1 MGDDPNY
8 IEPIALGDAVRSSVI
23 GRVVNSN
30 SPDFAVGD
38 VAMSLGA
45 WEQYTTVPA
54 AGLNRLDEASGIP
67 LSLFLGAL
75 GPTGLT
81 AYFGLLEVG
90 RPKAGETV
98 LVSAAAGAVGSVVG
112 QIAKMQGCR
121 VVGMAGSDDKC
132 HWLTERAGLRC
143 RHQLQDLRRLRRGH
157 SPGLPGGCGCVFRQ
171 CGRRD
176 PRRDPAVPEQICAG
190 GGVRLDLHLQRPER
204 TWPRP
209 ICGSWSPKSV
219 TIQGFT
225 VLDYLDRFGEGIGQL
240 AQWLMAGKL
249 QVPRGS
255 GRWAGQCPADLP
267 AAVRWLQPG
276 QAGDSHSRVG
286 IAGGA
291 TAAPCSCRR
300 FPAVPRRSL
309 LQVASRVQSAA
320 WRSGTD
326 CPTRSAPGLPGVG
339 CCIARGR
346 CAARGSP
353 IGGL

>member
-1 MGDDPNY
+1 MTDITNRQYFLASRPGAMPTAENVLCRDVPLAPPGPGEVTLRNLYISLDPAIRGWMGDEPNY
-8 IEPIALGDAVRSSVI
+8 IEPIPLGDAVRSSVI

-45 WEQYTTVPA
+45 WEQYTTAPA

-90 RPKAGETV
+90 RPRAGETV

-121 VVGMAGSDDKC
+121 VVGMAGTDDKC
-132 HWLTERAGLRC
+132 QWLTSELGFDAAINYKTCGDYTAAIRRACPEGVDVYFDNVGGEILDAALLCLNRFARVAVC
-143 RHQLQDLRRLRRGH
+143 GWISTYNVPNPPGPVNLWQL
-157 SPGLPGGCGCVFRQ
+157 V
-171 CGRRD
+171 
-176 PRRDPAVPEQICAG
+176 A
-190 GGVRLDLHLQRPER
+190 
-204 TWPRP
+204 
-209 ICGSWSPKSV
+209 KSV

-249 QVPRGS
+249 KYREEIVDGLDNILPTFLRLFDGS
-255 GRWAGQCPADLP
+255 NAGKLVIRIPE
-267 AAVRWLQPG
+267 
-276 QAGDSHSRVG
+276 
-286 IAGGA
+286 
-291 TAAPCSCRR
+291 
-300 FPAVPRRSL
+300 
-309 LQVASRVQSAA
+309 
-320 WRSGTD
+320 
-326 CPTRSAPGLPGVG
+326 
-339 CCIARGR
+339 
-346 CAARGSP
+346 
-353 IGGL
+353 